1 MPKINQPASKI
12 RMSFDE
18 WFPVAQKY
26 YQKHKNLL
34 VPLDYETKDGKKLG
48 KWIASKRKDYA
59 NNLLSLEKIK
69 ALDSIG
75 MVWTNKINH
84 DISKYLRKLKESDNP
99 IIIDEKINADILN
112 NISLIEL
119 ESKIKYITDMGALPI
134 DNTGRLID
142 IFTIS
147 NTDMEERY
155 GISLEAM
162 IESFEVSSARKL
174 YY

>member
-1 MPKINQPASKI
+1 MK
-12 RMSFDE
+12 
-18 WFPVAQKY
+18 
-26 YQKHKNLL
+26 
-34 VPLDYETKDGKKLG
+34 PLA
-48 KWIASKRKDYA
+48 WS
-59 NNLLSLEKIK
+59 
-69 ALDSIG
+69 
-75 MVWTNKINH
+75 H

-119 ESKIKYITDMGALPI
+119 ESKIKYIIDMGALPI

>member
-1 MPKINQPASKI
+1 MVWSINQSYTWHD
-12 RMSFDE
+12 MYLL
-18 WFPVAQKY
+18 AQE
-26 YQKHKNLL
+26 YQKEHGNLIIPRNYKSKNGLNL
-34 VPLDYETKDGKKLG
+34 GYWLYKEKLKYRQGKL
-48 KWIASKRKDYA
+48 AP
-59 NNLLSLEKIK
+59 EKII
-69 ALDSIG
+69 ALEHIG
-75 MVWTNKINH
+75 IVWTNKINK

-134 DNTGRLID
+134 DNNGRLID

>member
-1 MPKINQPASKI
+1 
-12 RMSFDE
+12 
-18 WFPVAQKY
+18 
-26 YQKHKNLL
+26 
-34 VPLDYETKDGKKLG
+34 
-48 KWIASKRKDYA
+48 
-59 NNLLSLEKIK
+59 
-69 ALDSIG
+69 
-75 MVWTNKINH
+75 
-84 DISKYLRKLKESDNP
+84 
-99 IIIDEKINADILN
+99 
-112 NISLIEL
+112 
-119 ESKIKYITDMGALPI
+119 MGALPI